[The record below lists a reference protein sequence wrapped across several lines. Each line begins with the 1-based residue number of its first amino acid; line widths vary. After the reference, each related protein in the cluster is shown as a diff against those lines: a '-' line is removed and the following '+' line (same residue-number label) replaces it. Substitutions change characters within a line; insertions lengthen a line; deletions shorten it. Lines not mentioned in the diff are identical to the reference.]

1 MATQQEKTLTLTD
14 GEAKWLKEYFKKH
27 THEMATRSYGEKDYD
42 DFLKVVEKVK
52 AL

>member
-1 MATQQEKTLTLTD
+1 MATQKEKTLTLTD

-27 THEMATRSYGEKDYD
+27 THEMATRSYGEESYG
-42 DFLKVVEKVK
+42 DFLKVVDKVK

>member
-1 MATQQEKTLTLTD
+1 MATHLEKALTLTD

-27 THEMATRSYGEKDYD
+27 THEMATRSYGEADYN
-42 DFLKVVEKVK
+42 DFLKVADKVK

>member
-1 MATQQEKTLTLTD
+1 MATHLEKALTLTY

-27 THEMATRSYGEKDYD
+27 THEMATRSYGEESYA
-42 DFLKVVEKVK
+42 DFLKVVDKVK